1 MYKWSG
7 LTDACE
13 LFYAS
18 ILSLWIIYNIKQTSK
33 YAQRY
38 AQKSLRSREYKT
50 KQSIKGDLTNL
61 ITDINYANKHH
72 DLTSIEERKWQ
83 NVLIKIGDYQT
94 FITRMKEN
102 TLNEQT
108 FKNYIRRL
116 EQQIQVRH
124 PSLINTRILAETW
137 PTQKIHRKRLA
148 FTRLEQYL
156 SKNGRQ
162 MDFYKTFKDLR
173 TMTNLYITTAYN
185 AERRQPNMKL
195 KSRLSMYDRRLRMA

>member
-1 MYKWSG
+1 MYRWSG
-7 LTDACE
+7 LTDTCE

-18 ILSLWIIYNIKQTSK
+18 VLSLWIIYNIKQTNK

-61 ITDINYANKHH
+61 ITDINYANREH
-72 DLTSIEERKWQ
+72 DLTKLEERQWQ

-102 TLNEQT
+102 NLKEST

-116 EQQIQVRH
+116 EQQLQIRH

-137 PTQKIHRKRLA
+137 PTQEIHRKRLA

-173 TMTNLYITTAYN
+173 TLTNLYITTAYN

>member
-18 ILSLWIIYNIKQTSK
+18 VLRLWIIYNIKQTNK

>member
-1 MYKWSG
+1 MFKWSG

-18 ILSLWIIYNIKQTSK
+18 TLSLWIIYNIKPTNK

-38 AQKSLRSREYKT
+38 AQKSLRSREYKN
-50 KQSIKGDLTNL
+50 KQSIKSDLTNL
-61 ITDINYANKHH
+61 ITDINYANKEH
-72 DLTSIEERKWQ
+72 DLTKDEERRWK
-83 NVLIKIGDYQT
+83 NILIKIGDYQT
-94 FITRMKEN
+94 FLTRMKEN
-102 TLNEQT
+102 TLTEQT

-185 AERRQPNMKL
+185 AEKRRPNIKL
-195 KSRLSMYDRRLRMA
+195 KTRLSMYDRRLRMA